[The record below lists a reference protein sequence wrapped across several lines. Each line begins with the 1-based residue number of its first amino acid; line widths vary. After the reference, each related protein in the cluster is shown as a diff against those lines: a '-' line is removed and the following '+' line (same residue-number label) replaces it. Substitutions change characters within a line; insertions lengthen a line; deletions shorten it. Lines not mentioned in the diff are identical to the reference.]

1 MSQELEAPA
10 VIDAAR
16 HAASDSAR
24 LAWPATAA
32 AAAAELAEPARDLAD
47 ADVTVQWHSD
57 DLVLPDPTSAPGDT
71 AGIRVHTT
79 RRAPHACYAIIATD
93 LVPLTHAAG
102 ALAYLQPLI
111 DAAARRPMPGRA
123 GRAVP
128 AELPAGPRNHLTPA
142 PGGAPSPTPRP
153 AP

>member
-1 MSQELEAPA
+1 MPIYLARRDTDQHVQELEAPA

-32 AAAAELAEPARDLAD
+32 AAAAELAELARDLAD

-57 DLVLPDPTSAPGDT
+57 GLVLPDLASAPGDT

-79 RRAPHACYAIIATD
+79 RRAPHALYVITATD

-102 ALAYLQPLI
+102 ALAYLRPLI
-111 DAAARRPMPGRA
+111 DAAARSCDGCLAEPGEPCLPNCLP
-123 GRAVP
+123 GP
-128 AELPAGPRNHLTPA
+128 AT
-142 PGGAPSPTPRP
+142 T
-153 AP
+153 